1 MTNKEKA
8 KKLITHH
15 ANPEMATFE
24 ELVNVAESLKQVA
37 EGLETIETIE
47 GIQGE
52 KGEQGEQGIQ
62 GEKGEQGE
70 AGKDGVDGKD
80 GETGPAG
87 KDGSDGRD
95 GIDGTNGIDGINGI
109 DGKDGTDGK
118 DGSPDSPLQIKDKLS
133 SLLKDDRLDISA
145 IKGTEVLQDT
155 IVKHSVDQARG
166 ILYAGLLENSGGG
179 GNGVI
184 GATGATGPTGAQGT
198 QGSQGSAG
206 ADGVQGATG
215 PQGPQGSQG
224 SAGAQGATGPS
235 GTVAIGD
242 TIVGGTANG
251 VLYLSSSNVLAQTSK
266 LVYFSSDNLYFDQ
279 TGTGNSQD
287 TKTIYFKPTYSDGTV
302 PTTFGIFGKA
312 VGGNTYP
319 ELIIGGLASGLAKI
333 RIRSLS
339 GAGETIYFHAND
351 LDFSNVS
358 SAILMPKLFLCN
370 PGESPPGSEKL
381 FLRSTSNIVMA
392 IFEQADP
399 NANPV
404 EITYIHNNPWTG
416 AASNGAM
423 STIRLR
429 TDTTDRMLAANWT
442 GSWADATHASRKG
455 RATFN
460 VYDTAIREGLRIEAS
475 GSAPM
480 VGLYGTAAV
489 IQATTA
495 GGASTFTA
503 NSSGIADDTA
513 TFDGYTIGQV
523 VKALRDIGIL
533 A

>member
-70 AGKDGVDGKD
+70 AGKDGKDGKD

-95 GIDGTNGIDGINGI
+95 GIDGTNGIDGINGV
-109 DGKDGTDGK
+109 DGTNGVDGK
-118 DGSPDSPLQIKDKLS
+118 DGSPDSPEDIKDKLS
-133 SLLKDDRLDISA
+133 TLKEPWLEVKS
-145 IKGTEVLQDT
+145 IKGADEFKDE
-155 IVKHSVDQARG
+155 IVHHANTQARG
-166 ILYAGLLENSGGG
+166 ILYAGLLENNGN

-215 PQGPQGSQG
+215 SQGPQGSQG
-224 SAGAQGATGPS
+224 SAGVPGATGPS

-266 LVYFSSDNLYFDQ
+266 VTYFSSDNLYFDQ

-287 TKTIYFKPTYSDGTV
+287 TKSIFFKPTYSDGTV
-302 PTTFGIFGKA
+302 PTTFVVYCKA

-319 ELIIGGLASGLAKI
+319 EMIIGGLASGLAKI

-416 AASNGAM
+416 GASNGAFQ
-423 STIRLR
+423 SIRLR

-442 GSWADATHASRKG
+442 ATWATSTHASRKG
-455 RATFN
+455 RATLN

-503 NSSGIADDTA
+503 NTSGIADDTA
-513 TFDGYTIGQV
+513 TFDGYTLGQV
-523 VKALRDIGIL
+523 VKALRDIGVL

>member
-1 MTNKEKA
+1 MIKRFLNETEYLDDQIKEALKENKA
-8 KKLITHH
+8 VL
-15 ANPEMATFE
+15 P
-24 ELVNVAESLKQVA
+24 
-37 EGLETIETIE
+37 
-47 GIQGE
+47 
-52 KGEQGEQGIQ
+52 KGD
-62 GEKGEQGE
+62 KGDKGDK
-70 AGKDGVDGKD
+70 GKDGKD
-80 GETGPAG
+80 GKDGKTGPAG
-87 KDGSDGRD
+87 KNGSDGKD
-95 GIDGTNGIDGINGI
+95 GIDGTNGKNGINGI
-109 DGKDGTDGK
+109 DGTNGENGK
-118 DGSPDSPLQIKDKLS
+118 DGSPDSPLQIKDKLET
-133 SLLKDDRLDISA
+133 LKDDERLDISA
-145 IKGTEVLQDT
+145 IKGTDHLQDR

-166 ILYAGLLENSGGG
+166 ILYAGLLENG

-184 GATGATGPTGAQGT
+184 GATGPTGAQGT

-215 PQGPQGSQG
+215 SQGPQGSQG
-224 SAGAQGATGPS
+224 SAGVPGATGPS

-251 VLYLSSSNVLAQTSK
+251 VLYLSSANVLAQTSK

-279 TGTGNSQD
+279 TGTGNDQD
-287 TKTIYFKPTYSDGTV
+287 TKAIYFKPTFTDGNVYS
-302 PTTFGIFGKA
+302 TFGIQALGTGA
-312 VGGNTYP
+312 NSYP
-319 ELIIGGLASGLAKI
+319 EMIIGGLASGLAKI
-333 RIRSLS
+333 RIRSLT
-339 GAGETIYFHAND
+339 GAGETIYFVAND
-351 LDFSNVS
+351 LDFSGIS
-358 SAILMPKLFLCN
+358 SAIVMPKLFLCN
-370 PGESPPGSEKL
+370 PGENPPGSEKL

-416 AASNGAM
+416 SASNGAFQ
-423 STIRLR
+423 SIRLR

-442 GSWADATHASRKG
+442 GTWADATHASRKG

-460 VYDTAIREGLRIEAS
+460 VYDTAIREAIRIEAS

-495 GGASTFTA
+495 GGASTFAA

-513 TFDGYTIGQV
+513 TFDGYTLGQV